1 MRSYLQLHRQCFR
14 RSCDSSQSRK
24 IQGIRREIRIGSCVG
39 DGSRQICV
47 RHGQVFRDVRS
58 RKMERPRWERA
69 MFGLLDRATQL
80 TNLKSE
86 TTRPEPLTCK
96 AALETTA
103 LAARLLFAHGQ
114 TTERTVTA
122 AERLG
127 RALGVTVKVL
137 PYWGELTVELDGA
150 PISQIVPAKPLGV
163 DMGRVLA
170 VTTVIDQV
178 CHGTLS
184 AEAAQS
190 ALDSAGRLPPASTP
204 RFTLFAAIGAASLGV
219 IFGTLDAT
227 SLLLI
232 AASAA
237 IGALVR
243 RWLSGVS
250 NNPLIQPL
258 CAAFIAGVV
267 AAAASRFQLLHAAT
281 LVAFCPC
288 MVLVPGPHILNG
300 AIDLARTRIALGIA
314 RLTYAGVIVLLICA
328 GGLFG
333 FTAVGANLAIGES
346 SPPVPL
352 VIDVIAA
359 GCAVASFGTFF
370 SMPWRLLAFPIAA
383 GMLAHAARWALIS
396 VVGTNAATA
405 PLVACMLVSVIVTP
419 VVDRLHLPFA
429 AVAFSAVVSMMPGF
443 FLFNAATGLVE
454 LVSIGPTAPA
464 ALLTSIATSV
474 GLILPR
480 MLFERVLPAPA

>member
-1 MRSYLQLHRQCFR
+1 ML
-14 RSCDSSQSRK
+14 
-24 IQGIRREIRIGSCVG
+24 
-39 DGSRQICV
+39 
-47 RHGQVFRDVRS
+47 
-58 RKMERPRWERA
+58 W
-69 MFGLLDRATQL
+69 LLDRAAQL
-80 TNLKSE
+80 TNLKRE
-86 TTRPEPLTCK
+86 IPCPEPPTYE
-96 AALETTA
+96 AALKTTA
-103 LAARLLFAHGQ
+103 LAATLLFAHGQ

-127 RALGVTVKVL
+127 RALGVTVRVL

-150 PISQIVPAKPLGV
+150 PVSQIVPAKPLGV

-170 VTTVIDQV
+170 VTTVIDHV

-184 AEAAQS
+184 VEAAQS
-190 ALDSAGRLPPASTP
+190 ALESAGRLPPASTP

-237 IGALVR
+237 ISALVR
-243 RWLSGVS
+243 RWLSGFS

-267 AAAASRFQLLHAAT
+267 AAAASRFQLSDATT
-281 LVAFCPC
+281 LVGFCPC

-300 AIDLARTRIALGIA
+300 GIDLARTRIALGIA
-314 RLTYAGVIVLLICA
+314 RLAYAGVIVLLICA

-333 FTAVGANLAIGES
+333 FTAVGANLAIAGP

-352 VIDVIAA
+352 VVDVIAA

-370 SMPWRLLAFPIAA
+370 SMPWRLLAFPVAV
-383 GMLAHAARWALIS
+383 GMIAHAARWALIS
-396 VVGTNAATA
+396 VAGTNAATGA
-405 PLVACMLVSVIVTP
+405 LVACLLVSVIVTP

-464 ALLTSIATSV
+464 ALLTSIATSGATAFLIIMAMTF

>member
-1 MRSYLQLHRQCFR
+1 MFR
-14 RSCDSSQSRK
+14 
-24 IQGIRREIRIGSCVG
+24 
-39 DGSRQICV
+39 
-47 RHGQVFRDVRS
+47 
-58 RKMERPRWERA
+58 
-69 MFGLLDRATQL
+69 LLDRATQL
-80 TNLKSE
+80 TNFKWE
-86 TTRPEPLTCK
+86 TPGFGPLTYE
-96 AALETTA
+96 AALKTTA
-103 LAARLLFAHGQ
+103 LAATLLFAHGQ
-114 TTERTVTA
+114 TTEQTVTA
-122 AERLG
+122 AERLA
-127 RALGVTVKVL
+127 RALGVTVRAL
-137 PYWGELTVELDGA
+137 PYWDGIIVELDGA
-150 PISQIVPAKPLGV
+150 PLSQIVPAKPLGV

-170 VTTVIDQV
+170 VTAVIDQV
-178 CHGTLS
+178 CHGKLS
-184 AEAAQS
+184 AEDAPS
-190 ALDSAGRLPPASTP
+190 ALEEAGRLPPASTP
-204 RFTLFAAIGAASLGV
+204 RFTLFSALGAASLGV
-219 IFGTLDAT
+219 IFGALDAT

-243 RWLSGVS
+243 RWLSGFS
-250 NNPLIQPL
+250 HNPLIQPL
-258 CAAFIAGVV
+258 CAALIAGIV
-267 AAAASRFQLLHAAT
+267 AAGASRFQLSDAIA
-281 LVAFCPC
+281 LVGFCPC

-314 RLTYAGVIVLLICA
+314 RLAYAGVILLLICA

-333 FTAVGANLAIGES
+333 FTAVGANLAMAGT

-396 VVGTNAATA
+396 VAGGSAATGA
-405 PLVACMLVSVIVTP
+405 LVACMLVSVLVTP

-429 AVAFSAVVSMMPGF
+429 ALAFSAVVSLMPGF

-454 LVSIGPTAPA
+454 LVSIGPSAPA
-464 ALLTSIATSV
+464 ALLTSIAANGATAFLIIMAMTF

>member
-1 MRSYLQLHRQCFR
+1 ML
-14 RSCDSSQSRK
+14 
-24 IQGIRREIRIGSCVG
+24 
-39 DGSRQICV
+39 
-47 RHGQVFRDVRS
+47 
-58 RKMERPRWERA
+58 
-69 MFGLLDRATQL
+69 GLLDRAARL
-80 TNLKSE
+80 TDLR
-86 TTRPEPLTCK
+86 TGTPRLEPPTCD

-103 LAARLLFAHGQ
+103 LAAELLFAHGQ
-114 TTERTVTA
+114 TTERTVSV

-127 RALGVTVKVL
+127 HALGVTVRIL
-137 PYWGELTVELDGA
+137 PYWGELIVELDGA
-150 PISQIVPAKPLGV
+150 PVSKIVPAKPLGV

-170 VTTVIDQV
+170 VTTVIDHV
-178 CHGTLS
+178 CDGALS
-184 AEAAQS
+184 AAAAQS
-190 ALDSAGRLPPASTP
+190 ALESAGRLPPASTL
-204 RFTLFAAIGAASLGV
+204 RFTCFAAIGAASLGV
-219 IFGTLDAT
+219 IFGALDAT

-243 RWLSGVS
+243 RWLSGFS
-250 NNPLIQPL
+250 HNPLIQPL
-258 CAAFIAGVV
+258 CAALIAGVV
-267 AAAASRFQLLHAAT
+267 AAAAGRFHLSDAIA
-281 LVAFCPC
+281 LVGFCPC

-314 RLTYAGVIVLLICA
+314 RLAYAGVIVLLICA

-333 FTAVGANLAIGES
+333 FTSIGTNLAMAAS
-346 SPPVPL
+346 SQPVPL

-370 SMPWRLLAFPIAA
+370 SMPWRLLPFPIAV

-396 VVGTNAATA
+396 VAGGGAATGA
-405 PLVACMLVSVIVTP
+405 LIACMLVSVLVTP

-429 AVAFSAVVSMMPGF
+429 AVAFSAVVSLMPGF

-454 LVSIGPTAPA
+454 LVLIGPAAPV
-464 ALLTSIATSV
+464 ALLTSIVTNGATAFLIIMAMTF